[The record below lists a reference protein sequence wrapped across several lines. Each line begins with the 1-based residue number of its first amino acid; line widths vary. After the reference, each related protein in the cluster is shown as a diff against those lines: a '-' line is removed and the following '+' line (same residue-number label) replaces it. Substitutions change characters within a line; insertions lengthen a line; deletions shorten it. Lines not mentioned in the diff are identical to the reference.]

1 MAHHAMTR
9 RHPGGGR
16 RFGILGRSI
25 AGLVGLALAGAGSAV
40 MVLHGWLGVLEG
52 LPALALGLTA
62 IYMAAVGR
70 EPRWWRGS

>member
-1 MAHHAMTR
+1 VIAALL
-9 RHPGGGR
+9 
-16 RFGILGRSI
+16 GIAI
-25 AGLVGLALAGAGSAV
+25 LAAGSAV
-40 MVLHGWLGVLEG
+40 IVLHGWMGVLEG